1 MQRYSTRVRSPARR
15 AWLGLALVLLLCIG
29 GAARAQ
35 GRQVMLPSNAVYGEL
50 KAFQHP
56 MARIGD
62 RTLRLSPGARIFDT
76 QNLIVQPGAVPQQAS
91 VMYRLDAN
99 GDISEIWLLTPEE
112 AAAARQ
118 RKAQSG

>member
-1 MQRYSTRVRSPARR
+1 
-15 AWLGLALVLLLCIG
+15 LAFLLCAAG
-29 GAARAQ
+29 GAWAQARMVA
-35 GRQVMLPSNAVYGEL
+35 LPPNAVYGEL

-56 MARIGD
+56 VARIGD
-62 RTLRLSPGARIFDT
+62 RSLRLSPGARIFNT
-76 QNLIVQPGAVPQQAS
+76 QNLIVQPTAMPQQSS